1 VGLQGEDDAI
11 RFLEEFWRMI
21 RPGKT
26 LFLAGA
32 LIALGL
38 IGGEARAT
46 FVIEETA
53 TPGALQSSGGNGSA
67 VGSSILLLADT
78 APSFNPS
85 AGTLSGPH
93 PTTFALMGVGG
104 LLLLAPFLRR
114 KTRLL
119 GRSHL
124 D

>member
-1 VGLQGEDDAI
+1 VGLQGGDDAI
-11 RFLEEFWRMI
+11 RFLEEFRSMI

-32 LIALGL
+32 LIALSL

-53 TPGALQSSGGNGSA
+53 TPQGNGSA
-67 VGSSILLLADT
+67 AGSGLMLLADS
-78 APSFNPS
+78 AAGFNPS
-85 AGTLSGPH
+85 AGTFPGPQ
-93 PTTFALMGVGG
+93 PTAFALMGVGG

>member
-1 VGLQGEDDAI
+1 LQGEYDVI
-11 RFLEEFWRMI
+11 RFLEEFRSMI

-38 IGGEARAT
+38 ISGEARAT
-46 FVIEETA
+46 LVVEETA
-53 TPGALQSSGGNGSA
+53 TPGASRSSPEGSGLA
-67 VGSSILLLADT
+67 AGSGVMLLADS
-78 APSFNPS
+78 AAGFDPG
-85 AGTLSGPH
+85 AGTLTGPH